1 MKSFKNLL
9 KCAFIAAQSITL
21 CSCSS
26 DDDEPIYNDPEYIIT
41 SDLTAD
47 DVCGDWILTSVK
59 PSNGEEII
67 FNLQVSI
74 SNPQTAIQ
82 SDGTQICTYDVS
94 TAVED
99 DNMTIG
105 CSVLNGKVLSVAL
118 DYGFTIREDD
128 QPTVSGVIIGN
139 AVGKQNISKNAITF
153 TGDCKLTP
161 FGEIPDMNPNPC
173 TYYLQ
178 RR

>member
-1 MKSFKNLL
+1 
-9 KCAFIAAQSITL
+9 
-21 CSCSS
+21 
-26 DDDEPIYNDPEYIIT
+26 
-41 SDLTAD
+41 
-47 DVCGDWILTSVK
+47 
-59 PSNGEEII
+59 
-67 FNLQVSI
+67 
-74 SNPQTAIQ
+74 
-82 SDGTQICTYDVS
+82 
-94 TAVED
+94 
-99 DNMTIG
+99 MTIG

-153 TGDCKLTP
+153 TGDCRLTP
-161 FGEIPDMNPNPC
+161 IGEIPDMNPNPC